1 MRLLVHTIP
10 IPALLP
16 TYSAYPFPIM
26 QGRGDKVFDDE
37 GYGYWDF
44 YGGHCVCATG
54 HSHPMVVDAIS
65 AQAGELIFYSTAAR
79 IPLRDQAA
87 RALVEFAKGP
97 ASVFFCNSG
106 AEAVENALKIALKA
120 TGRKA
125 FLAFEGSFHGRT
137 LLALSVTDDAKLRKG
152 YEDFLVPT
160 TFLPFGDLAALATVD
175 FKSFAAVIL
184 EPIQSMAGV
193 KTADSTWFRA
203 VRAKC
208 DAAGTILIFDEVQTG
223 FGRLGQPFAAHVYGV
238 QPDITTCAKGIAS
251 GLPMGALLL
260 SAEVASQLK
269 PGDLGSTFGG
279 GPIACAALLATLSVI
294 HSEGLM
300 ARAQEAYRLIQSGLE
315 GTIVSAVAGTGLLLG
330 LRAGSQAGALKQFLQ
345 SKRILVGG
353 SGDPGVLRLMPP
365 LNLSDAAIAALLAAI
380 QEFPEAT
387 T

>member
-1 MRLLVHTIP
+1 MHTISL
-10 IPALLP
+10 PALLP
-16 TYSAYPFPIM
+16 TYAAYPFPILK
-26 QGRGDKVFDDE
+26 GHGDRVFDDD
-37 GYGYWDF
+37 GIAYWDF

-54 HSHPMVVDAIS
+54 HCHPTVVDAIS
-65 AQAGELIFYSTAAR
+65 AQAGELIFYATAAR

-87 RALVEFAKGP
+87 HALVEFADGP

-106 AEAVENALKIALKA
+106 AEAVENALKVALKL

-137 LLALSVTDDAKLRKG
+137 LLALSVTDDANLRKD

-160 TFLPFGDLAALATVD
+160 TFLPFGDMGALDAVD
-175 FKSFAAVIL
+175 FTTFAAVIL

-193 KTADSTWFRA
+193 KTTDMAWFQA
-203 VRAKC
+203 VRTKC
-208 DAAGTILIFDEVQTG
+208 DTAGTILIFDEVQTG
-223 FGRLGQPFAAHVYGV
+223 FGRLGKPFAAHVYGV
-238 QPDITTCAKGIAS
+238 QSDITTCAKSIAS
-251 GLPMGALLL
+251 GIPMGALLL
-260 SAEVASQLK
+260 SGKVASQLK

-300 ARAQEAYRLIQSGLE
+300 ERAQEASRLIQSGSA
-315 GTIVSAVAGTGLLLG
+315 GTVVSAVQGEGLLLG
-330 LRAGSQAGALKQFLQ
+330 LRVGSQAGALKKFLQ

-365 LNLSDAAIAALLAAI
+365 LNLSDEAI
-380 QEFPEAT
+380 QALVDTIHEFSEKTP
-387 T
+387 

>member
-1 MRLLVHTIP
+1 
-10 IPALLP
+10 
-16 TYSAYPFPIM
+16 
-26 QGRGDKVFDDE
+26 
-37 GYGYWDF
+37 
-44 YGGHCVCATG
+44 
-54 HSHPMVVDAIS
+54 
-65 AQAGELIFYSTAAR
+65 
-79 IPLRDQAA
+79 
-87 RALVEFAKGP
+87 
-97 ASVFFCNSG
+97 
-106 AEAVENALKIALKA
+106 
-120 TGRKA
+120 
-125 FLAFEGSFHGRT
+125 
-137 LLALSVTDDAKLRKG
+137 
-152 YEDFLVPT
+152 
-160 TFLPFGDLAALATVD
+160 
-175 FKSFAAVIL
+175 
-184 EPIQSMAGV
+184 
-193 KTADSTWFRA
+193 
-203 VRAKC
+203 
-208 DAAGTILIFDEVQTG
+208 
-223 FGRLGQPFAAHVYGV
+223 
-238 QPDITTCAKGIAS
+238 
-251 GLPMGALLL
+251 MGALLL